1 MTCVESSS
9 CPSRPSR
16 TRSSMA
22 ERNAA
27 RVFPD
32 PVGAAMR
39 VCRCFLISGHARNC
53 GSVASGKLRAN
64 QRATAG
70 WKISRFI
77 RDEDYTPSSSI
88 LHSWATRPPMK
99 RNHRLLKLFPELL
112 ELFFQFLDFS
122 GQRFD
127 LFFETR
133 ATCRSRRSL
142 IDGLQ
147 VDLT

>member
-1 MTCVESSS
+1 MTCVESSRR
-9 CPSRPSR
+9 PSKPSR

-39 VCRCFLISGHARNC
+39 VFRCFLISGHARNC
-53 GSVASGKLRAN
+53 GSVAAGKVCAN

-77 RDEDYTPSSSI
+77 RDGHYTSNTCG
-88 LHSWATRPPMK
+88 LHSWAARPRMK
-99 RNHRLLKLFPELL
+99 QKPSTDYADLLKLFFELF
-112 ELFFQFLDFS
+112 ELFFQL
-122 GQRFD
+122 
-127 LFFETR
+127 
-133 ATCRSRRSL
+133 
-142 IDGLQ
+142 
-147 VDLT
+147 

>member
-1 MTCVESSS
+1 MTCVELSS
-9 CPSRPSR
+9 CPSRPSL

-53 GSVASGKLRAN
+53 GSVAAGKLRAN

-77 RDEDYTPSSSI
+77 RDQDYTPFASG
-88 LHSWATRPPMK
+88 LHSWATSPQMK
-99 RNHRLLKLFPELL
+99 RTDPFPIPRSLELFPELL
-112 ELFFQFLDFS
+112 ELFFQFLDLGS
-122 GQRFD
+122 QRFD
-127 LFFETR
+127 FFFKAG
-133 ATCRSRRSL
+133 AT
-142 IDGLQ
+142 
-147 VDLT
+147 